1 MNSTMSEEAI
11 NKRNEMFREVHP
23 AGPATHEKTFV
34 TVDESVYREAMPL
47 KDVQEKNRQTVDDL
61 FKQEEIGS
69 VFEKGQKLEEKAL
82 SNEKN
87 DIKSTTNNGID
98 SRGLE
103 SIRQESSAQ
112 DKTIQQSSVGSN
124 FGL

>member
-1 MNSTMSEEAI
+1 MSESSSFLEQ
-11 NKRNEMFREVHP
+11 RNEAFREVHS
-23 AGPATHEKTFV
+23 GPTKNDFSV
-34 TVDESVYREAMPL
+34 KVDESVYREAMTL
-47 KDVQEKNRQTVDDL
+47 KDVQDKNRQAVDDL
-61 FKQEEIGS
+61 FKEPEEIGS
-69 VFEKGQKLEEKAL
+69 VFEKGQKLEEKKL
-82 SNEKN
+82 SHEKN
-87 DIKSTTNNGID
+87 EIKPTTNNGID

>member
-1 MNSTMSEEAI
+1 MSEEAI

>member
-1 MNSTMSEEAI
+1 MSEEVFD
-11 NKRNEMFREVHP
+11 NEVYP
-23 AGPATHEKTFV
+23 GPTQRKFSIHVDDSKGIAFEATQGITRKEF
-34 TVDESVYREAMPL
+34 E
-47 KDVQEKNRQTVDDL
+47 EKNKQAVDDL
-61 FKQEEIGS
+61 FDQASKENDIGS

-87 DIKSTTNNGID
+87 EIKPTNNNGID

-124 FGL
+124 LGL

>member
-1 MNSTMSEEAI
+1 MSEEVF
-11 NKRNEMFREVHP
+11 NNEVYP
-23 AGPATHEKTFV
+23 GPTQRKFSIHVDDSKGIAFEATQGITRKEF
-34 TVDESVYREAMPL
+34 E
-47 KDVQEKNRQTVDDL
+47 EKNKQAVDDL
-61 FKQEEIGS
+61 FDQASKENDIGS

-87 DIKSTTNNGID
+87 EIKPTTNNGID

>member
-1 MNSTMSEEAI
+1 MGEEVF
-11 NKRNEMFREVHP
+11 NNEVYP
-23 AGPATHEKTFV
+23 GPTQRKFSIRVDDPKGIAFEATQGMTRKEF
-34 TVDESVYREAMPL
+34 E
-47 KDVQEKNRQTVDDL
+47 EKNRQAVDDL